1 MIDANIQN
9 KTDIILENKTGPSD
23 CNLELCGIICNPQKC
38 LSRLSDQDLRKVF
51 FERFELKTG
60 EVITCSSKAA
70 YHLSAFLI
78 DTSQEKFGVIFLNG
92 RNAFIHSDVL
102 FEGTLT
108 TTAVYQ
114 REIIK
119 RALDLNAAA
128 IIIGH
133 NHPSGSVSPSLRDK
147 EITET
152 IKRACEAVEIRLHD
166 HLIVG
171 YDNWFSFSDHHML

>member
-9 KTDIILENKTGPSD
+9 KTGTIQENETGPSD
-23 CNLELCGIICNPQKC
+23 SLHELFGIICNPQKC
-38 LSRLSDQDLRKVF
+38 LSQLSDQDLRKVF
-51 FERFELKTG
+51 FERFKLKTS

-70 YHLSAFLI
+70 DHLSAFLV
-78 DTSQEKFGVIFLNG
+78 DTSKEKFGVIFLNG

-108 TTAVYQ
+108 TTAVYP

-133 NHPSGSVSPSLRDK
+133 NHPSGSVSPSPYDQ

-166 HLIVG
+166 HLIIG
-171 YDNWFSFSDHHML
+171 NDNWFSFSDHHML

>member
-9 KTDIILENKTGPSD
+9 KAGTILENKTGPSD
-23 CNLELCGIICNPQKC
+23 RNHELRGCTYNPQKC
-38 LSRLSDQDLRKVF
+38 LCRLSDQDLRNVF
-51 FERFELKTG
+51 FKRFEPKTS
-60 EVITCSSKAA
+60 EVITGSSKAA
-70 YHLSAFLI
+70 YHLSALLI

-92 RNAFIHSDVL
+92 RNAFIHSEVL

-108 TTAVYQ
+108 TTAVYP

-133 NHPSGSVSPSLRDK
+133 NHPSGSVSPSLHDQ
-147 EITET
+147 EVTAT
-152 IKRACEAVEIRLHD
+152 IKRACEAVGIRLHD

-171 YDNWFSFSDHHML
+171 YDKWFSFSDHHML

>member
-9 KTDIILENKTGPSD
+9 KTGTILENKTGPSD
-23 CNLELCGIICNPQKC
+23 CNHELRGFICNPQKC

-51 FERFELKTG
+51 YERFELKTS

-70 YHLSAFLI
+70 YHLSALLI
-78 DTSQEKFGVIFLNG
+78 NTSQEKFGVIFLNG

-133 NHPSGSVSPSLRDK
+133 NHPSGSVSPSPYDQ
-147 EITET
+147 EVTET
-152 IKRACEAVEIRLHD
+152 IKRACEAIGIRLHD